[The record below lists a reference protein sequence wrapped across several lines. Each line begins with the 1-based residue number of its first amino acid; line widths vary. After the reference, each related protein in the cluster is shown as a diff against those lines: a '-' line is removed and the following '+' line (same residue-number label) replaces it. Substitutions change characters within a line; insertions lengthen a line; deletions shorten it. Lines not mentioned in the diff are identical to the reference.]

1 MPKGMPWWRAYAEM
15 VDDEKLRLL
24 AFEDRWHFIALC
36 CLKCSGL
43 LDEPY
48 SDLKTRKI
56 SVKLGLRL
64 PELDEVKRRLMEVG
78 LVDEDF
84 IPVAWE
90 NRQFVSDLKDPS
102 AAERMRRYRQRKLYE
117 RNDTVTLRPPE
128 SDTDTESDT
137 EEEKNARVTRGE
149 KIVADLKRIY
159 PKREGSQRWADCQR
173 YLNALLKSGEK
184 EERIYSGVSR
194 YKTYCEAKGIIGTD
208 SVQQAATFFGR
219 NRGYLEDWKAN
230 PGAKNATRRNL
241 SAAERVRAANRERI
255 EREGDAWNQS

>member
-1 MPKGMPWWRAYAEM
+1 MPKGMSWWRAYAEM

-24 AFEDRWHFIALC
+24 AFEDRWHFVAIC

-48 SDLKTRKI
+48 SELKIRKV

-78 LVDEDF
+78 LVDDELNP
-84 IPVAWE
+84 IAWK

-102 AAERMRRYRQRKLYE
+102 ASERMRRFRQRQLYE

-137 EEEKNARVTRGE
+137 EKDKNARVTRSE

-173 YLNALLKSGEK
+173 YINALLKSGEP
-184 EERIYSGVSR
+184 EERLYSGVSR

-219 NRGYLEDWKAN
+219 NKGYLEDWKVN
-230 PGAKNATRRNL
+230 PGAKNAAHRNL
-241 SAAERVRAANRERI
+241 SAAERVRAANKERL
-255 EREGDAWNQS
+255 EREGNAWN